1 MMDHR
6 RTPSRFSKDARVNPI
21 LVVGAETV
29 VGANLSIQWS
39 DRYDVFAASLAGR
52 VDLAG
57 CQMLPEIGSQFSPD
71 RTLAEVRPQT
81 VVLCGPAARSSW
93 DVAAKSIRAD
103 AMDAI
108 RRWAAAATE
117 TGCRV
122 VLVSSDASFTGP
134 WMFHDEDGESLCGSP
149 AAAAIRALEAN
160 IEALSETS
168 LVVRTNAYGWSPTG
182 GAGWLETILAMIEAR
197 RPIQLDA
204 VRHATPIL
212 ATDLAEILEKM
223 LLENLSGTYH
233 VAGAERISPMGF
245 AQRLAGQF
253 NLPWIPARKAS
264 VQTGAPSGFGAGEC
278 SLQTR
283 KLRRD
288 LCIPMP
294 LLSESLERLEGQQI
308 NGHREKL
315 TPNATVQLRAA

>member
-1 MMDHR
+1 MSPDEHASA
-6 RTPSRFSKDARVNPI
+6 RTLRVNPI

-29 VGANLSIQWS
+29 VGANLAIHFA

-52 VDLAG
+52 LDLVD
-57 CQMLPEIGSQFSPD
+57 CQVLPETGDQLSAE
-71 RTLAEVRPQT
+71 RTVAEVRPQT
-81 VVLCGPAARSSW
+81 VVLCGAASRSSW
-93 DVAAKSIRAD
+93 DSSSVKAVRAETTQTMSAWATAAN
-103 AMDAI
+103 AI
-108 RRWAAAATE
+108 GAKT
-117 TGCRV
+117 
-122 VLVSSDASFTGP
+122 VLMSSDAIFTGP
-134 WMFHDEDGESLCGSP
+134 WMFHDEDGESHCATST
-149 AAAAIRALEAN
+149 AAAIRKTEAAVA
-160 IEALSETS
+160 EACENS
-168 LVVRTNAYGWSPTG
+168 LIVRTNAFGWSPSRT
-182 GAGWLETILAMIEAR
+182 AGWLENTLALIEAR
-197 RPIQLDA
+197 RPILLDP

-223 LLENLSGTYH
+223 LIEDLTGAYH
-233 VAGAERISPMGF
+233 VAGAERISPLGF

-264 VQTGAPSGFGAGEC
+264 VQTEAPAGFGAGEC

-294 LLSESLERLEGQQI
+294 LLSESLARLEGQQI

-315 TPNATVQLRAA
+315 APNATVQLRAA